1 MRLPGQGANEDRLLY
16 SELKYR
22 TLFEAARD
30 AIFLMQDGQFVD
42 CNAQASVLFGCPRT
56 SILGEGPGHFSPPL
70 QPDGRPS
77 AQKAPE
83 MMQVALE
90 KGSHLFEWMHCRQD
104 RSLVATEV
112 TLTRMELVSCTL
124 LLAIVRDVSER
135 RRVEADLARH
145 RAYLEDLVVERTR
158 ALEQE
163 LERHRSTEEALRS
176 SEHLLRTVLD
186 SLDAVVYVADLETHE
201 LLLVNEYVKSRWG
214 DIQGKICWQSLQ
226 KGQEGPCPFCT
237 NDRLVDAGG
246 RPTGA
251 LVWEFQNTVTGQ
263 WFQCRDVAIPWRD
276 GRLVRMEIAADVS
289 ELRSARERAESADR
303 LKSSFLATMSH
314 ELRTPLNSILGFS
327 GILLQ
332 GLAGP
337 INEEQTRQLGM
348 VCSSSEHLLA
358 LINDVLDLSK
368 IEAGQLQ
375 IAREPFDL
383 EASVR
388 RALEAVRPQAL
399 KKGLALET
407 ELEEGIGVVTSDRRR
422 VEQILFNLLSN
433 AIKFTDRGEVRLKAR
448 RDDGSF
454 LVEVSDTG
462 IGIREEELGQL
473 FKPFSQVDSG
483 INKRH
488 EGTGL
493 GLSISRRLVELL
505 GGAIHVSSAW
515 GEGSTFSF
523 RLPAGEEVTG

>member
-1 MRLPGQGANEDRLLY
+1 MRTPEQGADEDRLLY

-30 AIFLMQDGQFVD
+30 AIFLMQDGEFVD
-42 CNAQASVLFGCPRT
+42 CNVQASVLFGCPRT
-56 SILGEGPGHFSPPL
+56 GILGEAPARFSPPF

-77 AQKAPE
+77 AEKSQE
-83 MMQVALE
+83 MMAVALE
-90 KGSHLFEWMHCRQD
+90 KGGHCFEWLHCRQD

-112 TLTRMELVSCTL
+112 TLARMELAASTM

-145 RAYLEDLVVERTR
+145 RAYLEDLVAERTR

-163 LERHRSTEEALRS
+163 LARHRATEDALRS

-186 SLDAVVYVADLETHE
+186 NLDTVVYVADMETHE
-201 LLLVNEYVKSRWG
+201 VLLVNEYVKSRWG
-214 DIQGKICWQSLQ
+214 DITGKTCWRSLQ
-226 KGQEGPCPFCT
+226 QDQEGPCSFCT
-237 NDRLVDAGG
+237 NARLVDAAG
-246 RPTGA
+246 RPAGT

-314 ELRTPLNSILGFS
+314 ELRTPLNSIIGFS

-332 GLAGP
+332 GLAGSL
-337 INEEQTRQLGM
+337 NEEQARQMGM

-375 IAREPFDL
+375 ITLEPFEL
-383 EASVR
+383 EDSVR
-388 RALEAVRPQAL
+388 RTIAAVRPQAE
-399 KKGLALET
+399 KKGLILASEAT
-407 ELEEGIGVVTSDRRR
+407 PGIGIVTSDRRR
-422 VEQILFNLLSN
+422 VEQVLFNLLSN
-433 AIKFTDRGEVRLKAR
+433 AIKFTDHGEVRLTVR
-448 RDDGSF
+448 RAAGSI
-454 LVEVSDTG
+454 LMEVSDTG

-505 GGAIHVSSAW
+505 GGTIRVTSTW

-523 RLPAGEEVTG
+523 RLPVSGEVVG

>member
-1 MRLPGQGANEDRLLY
+1 MRPPEPPVSEDRLLY

-22 TLFEAARD
+22 TLFEAAKD
-30 AIFLMQDGQFVD
+30 AIFLMQDGLFVD
-42 CNAQASVLFGCPRT
+42 CNLQASTLLGCPRGQ
-56 SILGEGPGHFSPPL
+56 ILGEGPACFSPPV

-77 AQKAPE
+77 AEKAME
-83 MMQVALE
+83 MIELAME
-90 KGSHLFEWMHCRQD
+90 RGSAFFEWMHCRLD
-104 RSLVATEV
+104 RSLLATEV
-112 TLTRMELVSCTL
+112 TLTRMELATRPML
-124 LLAIVRDVSER
+124 MAIVRDVSAR
-135 RRVEADLARH
+135 RRIEADLARH
-145 RAYLEDLVVERTR
+145 RAYLEDLVAERTA

-163 LERHRSTEEALRS
+163 LASHRSTEQALRQ

-186 SLDAVVYVADLETHE
+186 SLDAVVYVADMETYE
-201 LLLVNEYVKSRWG
+201 ILMINEYVKSRWG
-214 DIQGKICWQSLQ
+214 DITGRVCWQSLQ
-226 KGQEGPCPFCT
+226 KDQEGPCPFCT
-237 NDRLVDAGG
+237 NVKLVDDGG
-246 RPTGA
+246 RPNVA
-251 LVWEFQNTVTGQ
+251 LVWEFRNTVTGQ
-263 WFQCRDVAIPWRD
+263 WFQCRDVAIPWKD

-289 ELRSARERAESADR
+289 ELRAAREKAESADR

-314 ELRTPLNSILGFS
+314 ELRTPLNSIIGFS

-337 INEEQTRQLGM
+337 LNEEQARQMGM

-375 IAREPFDL
+375 ILREAFDL
-383 EASVR
+383 EGSIGR
-388 RALEAVRPQAL
+388 TLEAVRPAAER
-399 KKGLALET
+399 KGLALISSIAP
-407 ELEEGIGVVTSDRRR
+407 ELGRLVSDRRR

-433 AIKFTDRGEVRLKAR
+433 AIKFTDKGEVRLTAR
-448 RDDGSF
+448 REEGRVV
-454 LVEVSDTG
+454 VEVADTG
-462 IGIREEELGQL
+462 LGIREEELGQL

-505 GGAIHVSSAW
+505 GGTIRVTSTW
-515 GEGSTFSF
+515 GSGSTFGF
-523 RLPAGEEVTG
+523 ELPAGEEKAT